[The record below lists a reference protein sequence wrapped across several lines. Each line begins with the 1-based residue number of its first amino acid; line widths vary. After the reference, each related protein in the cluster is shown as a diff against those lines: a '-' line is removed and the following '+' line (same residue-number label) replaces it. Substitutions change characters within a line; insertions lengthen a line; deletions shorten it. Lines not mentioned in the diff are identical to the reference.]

1 MPRFDCVLLDLGGV
15 VYVGDEP
22 IPGAVDAIARLR
34 DGGLPLRFLTNT
46 TRTPHGELLGMLR
59 RMGLSVEDEELFTP
73 ALAARQL
80 IEKEGLEP
88 HLLIHPALEADF
100 AGLAPGKRKAVVVGD
115 AGQGFTYDAL
125 NAAFRVL
132 VQGAEFLALANNRSF
147 RDGDGQLSLDAGPF
161 VQALAFASGCEPVVL
176 GKPAQPFFQAAL
188 NSVGCSAD
196 RAVMIGDDVE
206 SDVAGAMAAGLAG
219 ILVKTGKYEPGA
231 ESSIDPPPSRLCTGL
246 HEAVDWLLD

>member
-34 DGGLPLRFLTNT
+34 DAGIPLRFLTNT

-59 RMGLSVEDEELFTP
+59 AMGLSVEEEELFTP

-100 AGLAPGKRKAVVVGD
+100 ADLAPGKRKAVVVGD

-132 VQGAEFLALANNRSF
+132 DQGAEFLALANNRSF

-188 NSVGCSAD
+188 DSLGCSAD

-206 SDVAGAMAAGLAG
+206 SDVAGAMAAGLSG
-219 ILVKTGKYEPGA
+219 ILVKTGKYEAGA
-231 ESSIDPPPSRLCTGL
+231 ESSIDPPPSRLCADL
-246 HEAVDWLLD
+246 SEAADWLLA